1 MKRMVADNMPF
12 SLNGWRAFIQDNF
25 TERLELVDTDGSV
38 IMTHDPAAE
47 NIYVFINFN
56 FNVVFAAENL
66 DIGGL
71 EPYKADLIGQGW
83 HISPFEGSPESFYT
97 DPEWMDQLGEDIAL

>member
-12 SLNGWRAFIQDNF
+12 SLNGWRAFVQNNF
-25 TERLELVDTDGSV
+25 AERLELLNTDGNV
-38 IMTHDPAAE
+38 IMTHYLTAE
-47 NIYVFINFN
+47 NIHVFINFN

-66 DIGGL
+66 DIGRL